1 MSTGKV
7 LSRFPEEEARLGFM
21 LPHLDG
27 RDASYL
33 GAILDQHLR
42 FAAVVGTFYS
52 KLIKLRV
59 SLILLIH
66 PSNPL
71 NELVPILVVQLLKA
85 MIVLR
90 SVTGEELVKRHP
102 GDVNSVLL

>member
-1 MSTGKV
+1 
-7 LSRFPEEEARLGFM
+7 M

-27 RDASYL
+27 GDASYL

-42 FAAVVGTFYS
+42 LVSLVATFYS

-66 PSNPL
+66 PPNPL
-71 NELVPILVVQLLKA
+71 NELVSILVMQLLKA
-85 MIVLR
+85 MIVFR
-90 SVTGEELVKRHP
+90 SIA
-102 GDVNSVLL
+102 S